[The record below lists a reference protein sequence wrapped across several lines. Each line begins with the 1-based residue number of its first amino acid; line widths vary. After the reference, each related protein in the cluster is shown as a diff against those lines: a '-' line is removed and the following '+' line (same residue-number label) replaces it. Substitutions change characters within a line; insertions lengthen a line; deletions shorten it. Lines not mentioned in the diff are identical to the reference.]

1 MGELRVT
8 NLEDDKWELTIKKN
22 ELLNLL
28 MYLN

>member
-1 MGELRVT
+1 MGELRIT